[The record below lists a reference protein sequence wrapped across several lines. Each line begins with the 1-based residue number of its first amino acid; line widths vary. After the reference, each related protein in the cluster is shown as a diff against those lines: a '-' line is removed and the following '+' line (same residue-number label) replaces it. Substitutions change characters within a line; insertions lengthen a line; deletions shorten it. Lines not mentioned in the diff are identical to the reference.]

1 MKKNMAA
8 TANLCLLC
16 GDSASGDDRSSEHI
30 IPAALGGR
38 RTVSGFICRKCN
50 SDAGRT
56 CDAAL
61 AESLEGWTRLLDIS
75 RQDPL
80 PRARVV
86 HTSDGTPV
94 RMLPGNRVELGHPIL
109 PEEFT
114 EGEHV
119 VARSIGELRQIVQK
133 INNRRNLGL
142 DVAAILENATTRS
155 TYLDEPI
162 ELTGGCWGPEHYK
175 SLVKSALAQV
185 FHAGHDPACAEIA
198 LAYLTG
204 DTEKRCFFPYYNRDL
219 ISQRESGIPI
229 NCVHVKGDPN
239 THELMAY
246 VEIYGILRSVIRL
259 SEQYEGEHF
268 EHQYAFDLTDGHEL
282 DLVVELSSAILT
294 EAERETD
301 YYGSETGALKTA
313 IEAVLRRA
321 LGIANMKELT
331 RISVSAVDEYFAAL
345 GKGPDEPVTE
355 DEYQSMWSHLEES
368 VMPFL
373 EHLHQPMNL
382 PDHVLEQLSQDS

>member
-1 MKKNMAA
+1 MAA
-8 TANLCLLC
+8 TANLCVFC

-38 RTVSGFICRKCN
+38 RTVLGFICKKCN
-50 SDAGRT
+50 SVAGAT
-56 CDAAL
+56 CDASL
-61 AESLEGWTRLLDIS
+61 AASLEGWTRLLDIS
-75 RQDPL
+75 REDPL

-86 HTSDGTPV
+86 YTSDGTPV
-94 RMLPGNRVELGHPIL
+94 RVLPANRAELGHAIV
-109 PEEFT
+109 PEEIA
-114 EGEHV
+114 EGERV
-119 VARSIGELRQIVQK
+119 VARSIGELRQIVQT
-133 INNRRNLGL
+133 INDRRNLGL
-142 DVAAILENATTRS
+142 DVEAILENATTRS

-162 ELTGGCWGPEHYK
+162 ELKSEGWGPEHYR

-185 FHAGHDPACAEIA
+185 FHAGHDPAYAETA

-219 ISQRESGIPI
+219 INQRESGIPI
-229 NCVHVKGDPN
+229 NCVHVKGDPDA
-239 THELMAY
+239 HELMAY

-268 EHQYAFDLTDGHEL
+268 EHQYAFDPTNGHEL
-282 DLVVELSSAILT
+282 DLLVELRSEILT

-313 IEAVLRRA
+313 IEAILRRA

-331 RISVSAVDEYFAAL
+331 RIIVSAVDEYFAAL
-345 GKGPDEPVTE
+345 GKGPDEPLNE
-355 DEYQSMWSHLEES
+355 DEYQAIWRHLEGS

>member
-1 MKKNMAA
+1 MAA
-8 TANLCLLC
+8 TANLCVLC
-16 GDSASGDDRSSEHI
+16 GDSASGDERSSEHI
-30 IPAALGGR
+30 ILAALGGR

-50 SDAGRT
+50 SDAGLT
-56 CDAAL
+56 CDASL
-61 AESLEGWTRLLDIS
+61 AASLEGWTRLLEVC
-75 RQDPL
+75 RENPL
-80 PRARVV
+80 PRASVV
-86 HTSDGTPV
+86 CTSDGTPV
-94 RMLPGNRVELGHPIL
+94 RVLPGNRVELGHAIL
-109 PEEFT
+109 PAEIA
-114 EGEHV
+114 EGERV
-119 VARSIGELRQIVQK
+119 VARSVGELRQIVQK
-133 INNRRNLGL
+133 INDRRNLGL
-142 DVAAILENATTRS
+142 DVEAILENATTSSR
-155 TYLDEPI
+155 YLDEPI
-162 ELTGGCWGPEHYK
+162 ELTGGEWGPEQYK

-185 FHAGHDPACAEIA
+185 FHAGRDPACAEIA

-219 ISQRESGIPI
+219 ISQREPGMPI
-229 NCVHVKGDPN
+229 NCVHVKGDPD

-246 VEIYGILRSVIRL
+246 VEIYGHLRSVIRL

-268 EHQYAFDLTDGHEL
+268 EHQYAFDPTDGHEL

-313 IEAVLRRA
+313 IEAVLQRA
-321 LGIANMKELT
+321 LGKANMKELT
-331 RISVSAVDEYFAAL
+331 GIIVSTVDEYFAAI

-355 DEYQSMWSHLEES
+355 DEYEAMWSRIEES
-368 VMPFL
+368 VMPFF